1 MINESMQEVLKM
13 KKATSLLLVF
23 LGMFLML
30 IIGVF
35 IGRNSI
41 SGMVVITEA
50 PIAQVQDNEVS
61 HDVNSTDH
69 NTNSSEIGKININT
83 ASMSLLQTLPNI
95 GETLAKRIVDYRNE
109 HGDFTAPEDLLLV
122 EGIGEKRLEQIRE
135 YITVGG

>member
-1 MINESMQEVLKM
+1 M

-30 IIGVF
+30 IIGAF

-41 SGMVVITEA
+41 YGMVVITEA

>member
-1 MINESMQEVLKM
+1 M

>member
-1 MINESMQEVLKM
+1 M
-13 KKATSLLLVF
+13 KKATSLLLAF

-69 NTNSSEIGKININT
+69 NTNSSDIGKININT

>member
-1 MINESMQEVLKM
+1 M

-23 LGMFLML
+23 LGMFVAL

-41 SGMVVITEA
+41 SGMVIITEA
-50 PIAQVQDNEVS
+50 PISQMQNDEVS
-61 HDVNSTDH
+61 HDVNSTNQNAH
-69 NTNSSEIGKININT
+69 SAEIGKININT
-83 ASMSLLQTLPNI
+83 ASVSLLQTLPNI

-109 HGDFTAPEDLLLV
+109 HGDFTVPEDLLLV
-122 EGIGEKRLEQIRE
+122 EGIGEKRMEQIRE